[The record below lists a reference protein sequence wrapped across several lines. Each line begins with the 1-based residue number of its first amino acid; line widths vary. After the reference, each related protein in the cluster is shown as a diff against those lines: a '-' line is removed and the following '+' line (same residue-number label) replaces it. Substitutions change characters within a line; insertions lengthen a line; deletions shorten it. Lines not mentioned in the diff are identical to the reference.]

1 MKSIFKVGSKLLLKL
16 LVVVVLDFFLCVS
29 ISVLCIGGFTENI
42 GYDAY
47 GYINEGDQSEYLY
60 TYHNADGEDTKK
72 AEYEEQ
78 GYTIVTNNIRSEL
91 SGKGQAI
98 FLTVTQL
105 FCLFILIPFVYS
117 PVYEL
122 GFKESNLVRFKHAEE
137 DLLRGLKIGLVAD
150 ALFIASY
157 VGLVA
162 SALGA
167 APGMPVSLYKLTNS
181 YCYSIIEVIAG
192 NAKAGELS
200 LLQIVLLAIPL
211 LVVPIVATV
220 GYILGYKGISISE
233 KLIYKKNKEEKGRS

>member
-1 MKSIFKVGSKLLLKL
+1 MKSIFSVGSKILLKL
-16 LVVVVLDFFLCVS
+16 LVVVVLDFFLCIS

-42 GYDAY
+42 GYEAF
-47 GYINEGDQSEYLY
+47 GYVNEGDESEHLY
-60 TYHNADGEDTKK
+60 TYYTADGEDTKK

-78 GYTIVTNNIRSEL
+78 GYKIVTNNIRSEL

-98 FLTVTQL
+98 FLSVTQL
-105 FCLFILIPFVYS
+105 FCLMVLIPFVYS

-150 ALFIASY
+150 ILFIASY
-157 VGLVA
+157 VGLVI

-167 APGMPVSLYKLTNS
+167 APNMPVSLYKLCNS
-181 YCYSIIEVIAG
+181 YCYSIIEVIGG
-192 NAKAGELS
+192 NGKVGELS
-200 LLQIVLLAIPL
+200 PIQLVLLALPL
-211 LVVPIVATV
+211 LVVPIVAAV

-233 KLIYKKNKEEKGRS
+233 KLIYKKNKGEKGKN